1 MNILLAGGAGYIG
14 SHTAVA
20 LLEAGHEV
28 VVVDNYCNSC
38 PEAIKRVEELTG
50 KSIVSYEADVKDKVK
65 LLEIFKSNKIDCVI
79 HFAGLKAVGE
89 SVAKPILYYR
99 NNIDTTL
106 TLLECMAEVGVHNFV
121 FSSSATVYGE
131 AASEPP
137 YVETMERGK
146 CSNPYGWTK
155 SMMEQILQDA
165 AVADKE
171 LSVVLL
177 RYFNPIG
184 AHPSGRIGE
193 DPQGIPNNLM
203 PYVSQV
209 AVGRREQLTIF
220 GDDYPTPDGTC
231 RRDYIHVMD
240 LAAGHLAALNYLI
253 NNPTDFVQVN
263 LGTGSGYSVLEI
275 IQAVEQ
281 AIGAPLPYEIVA
293 RRPGDIATCYADPSL
308 AQQLLQRQAQY
319 DLHTMCLDAW
329 RWTCKNHPHLSK
341 LHPV

>member
-1 MNILLAGGAGYIG
+1 MKILLAGGAGYIG

-50 KSIVSYEADVKDKVK
+50 KSIVSYEADVKDKAK

-106 TLLECMAEVGVHNFV
+106 TLLECMAEMGVHNFV

-137 YVETMERGK
+137 YVEAMERGK

-240 LAAGHLAALNYLI
+240 LAAGHLKAVEYAADHKGTEI
-253 NNPTDFVQVN
+253 FN
-263 LGTGSGYSVLEI
+263 LGTGTPYSVLEI
-275 IQAVEQ
+275 VKAFESSNTIKVPYV
-281 AIGAPLPYEIVA
+281 IGPRRAGDLPEVWA
-293 RRPGDIATCYADPSL
+293 GTEKAAE
-308 AQQLLQRQAQY
+308 LLGWKAERTLE
-319 DLHTMCLDAW
+319 DMCRDAW
-329 RWTCKNHPHLSK
+329 NWQKNNPQGYRK
-341 LHPV
+341 

>member
-1 MNILLAGGAGYIG
+1 MKILLAGGAGYIG

-38 PEAIKRVEELTG
+38 PEAIKRVEKLTG
-50 KSIVSYEADVKDKVK
+50 KSIVSYEADVKDKAK

-89 SVAKPILYYR
+89 SVEKPILYYR

-137 YVETMERGK
+137 YVEAMERGK

-193 DPQGIPNNLM
+193 DPQGVPNNLM

-240 LAAGHLAALNYLI
+240 LAAGHLKAVEYAAAHKGTEI
-253 NNPTDFVQVN
+253 FN
-263 LGTGSGYSVLEI
+263 LGTGTPYSVLEI
-275 IQAVEQ
+275 VKAFESSNAIKVPY
-281 AIGAPLPYEIVA
+281 AIGPRRAGDLPEMWA
-293 RRPGDIATCYADPSL
+293 GTEKAAG
-308 AQQLLQRQAQY
+308 LLGWKAVCTLE
-319 DLHTMCLDAW
+319 DMCRDAW
-329 RWTCKNHPHLSK
+329 NWQKNNPQGYQK
-341 LHPV
+341 